1 MVERHEIETFLALAQ
16 ELHFRRTAERLHI
29 SSGRVSQTI
38 AKLERRIG
46 SVLFERTSRHV
57 QLTEIGRRLYDDIA
71 PHHRAIQE
79 AVARAAAAAQDTCHA
94 LRVGFL
100 GPATGAALSRVIG
113 AYRDR
118 HPGREVRVVLEAPLS
133 DHVAAL
139 REGVVDVMATMLP
152 IEEPDLVVGPTLL
165 REGRILAVPS
175 GHPFARRDQ
184 ITLEALAGETAI
196 YAASPAPAYWQ
207 EYHHP
212 TRTPSGRP
220 IHRGQAVDTVQA
232 GLTIIGAG
240 QGIALATA
248 QAGQYFRRPDITYIP
263 ITDGAPA
270 EFVLVWAASAENE
283 HIRAFAATA
292 REIMSAGT

>member
-1 MVERHEIETFLALAQ
+1 MERHEIETFLALAQ
-16 ELHFRRTAERLHI
+16 ELHFRRTAERLRI
-29 SSGRVSQTI
+29 SNGRVSQTI

-46 SVLFERTSRHV
+46 SALFERTSRHV
-57 QLTEIGRRLYDDIA
+57 QLTEIGRHLYDDIA
-71 PHHRAIQE
+71 PHHRAIQQ
-79 AVARAAAAAQDTCHA
+79 AVDRATAAARDARHT

-100 GPATGAALSRVIG
+100 GPETGAALSQVIS
-113 AYRDR
+113 AYRNR
-118 HPGREVRVVLEAPLS
+118 HPGCEVQVVLEAPLS

-184 ITLEALAGETAI
+184 ITLEDLAGETAI

-220 IHRGQAVDTVQA
+220 IHRGPAIDTVQA

-240 QGIALATA
+240 QGMAVATA
-248 QAGQYFRRPDITYIP
+248 QAGQYFRRPDIAYIP
-263 ITDGAPA
+263 IVDGAPA
-270 EFVLVWAASAENE
+270 EFVLVWAAAAENE
-283 HIRAFAATA
+283 RILAFAAAA
-292 REIMSAGT
+292 RRIISSET

>member
-1 MVERHEIETFLALAQ
+1 MERHEIETFLALAQ

-46 SVLFERTSRHV
+46 SALFERTSRHV
-57 QLTEIGRRLYDDIA
+57 QLTEVGRRLYDDIA

-79 AVARAAAAAQDTCHA
+79 AVARATAAARDASHI

-100 GPATGAALSRVIG
+100 GPATGAVLFRVIST
-113 AYRDR
+113 YRDR
-118 HPGREVRVVLEAPLS
+118 HPGCEVQVVLEASLS

-139 REGVVDVMATMLP
+139 REGMVDVLATMLP
-152 IEEPDLVVGPTLL
+152 IEEPDLVVGPSLL
-165 REGRILAVPS
+165 REGRILAVPT

-184 ITLEALAGETAI
+184 ITLEDLAGETAI

-207 EYHHP
+207 EFHHP

-220 IHRGQAVDTVQA
+220 IHRGPDVDTVQA

-248 QAGQYFRRPDITYIP
+248 QAGQYFQRPDITYVPVI
-263 ITDGAPA
+263 DGAPA
-270 EFVLVWAASAENE
+270 EFVLVWAAEGESA
-283 HIRAFAATA
+283 HVRAFAAAA
-292 REIMSAGT
+292 RMVTPSVT